1 MFGLLKRKKPAA
13 GSGQKEIQ
21 RKLENIEKALE
32 QMRNGTTEYHIK
44 VDHLHVDR
52 PILENLIFRMDQLDI
67 DELSGSLN
75 LGNNFGTPG
84 MEFFSKEEKG
94 KRGREPGGSADADV
108 GSKDHE
114 QTFTRKGSGEFSE
127 QSGFKQTQTGYRFRL

>member
-1 MFGLLKRKKPAA
+1 MFGLLKGKKQAA
-13 GSGQKEIQ
+13 DSAQKEIQ

-44 VDHLHVDR
+44 VDHFHVDR

-84 MEFFSKEEKG
+84 MEFLSTDEKG
-94 KRGREPGGSADADV
+94 KRNRESGGTADADA

-114 QTFTRKGSGEFSE
+114 QTFIRKGSGERE